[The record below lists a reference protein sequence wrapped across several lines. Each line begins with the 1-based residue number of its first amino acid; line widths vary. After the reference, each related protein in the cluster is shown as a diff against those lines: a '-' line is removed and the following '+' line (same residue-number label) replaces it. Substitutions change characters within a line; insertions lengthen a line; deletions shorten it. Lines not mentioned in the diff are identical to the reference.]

1 MRTNRHT
8 PTYTIDH
15 GAARSFRHSVERA
28 MQNEIK
34 HLREQCARLE
44 SINDRLNHEAD
55 ERLQSAE
62 QHIMGL
68 KDSLRQSRQDVKQ
81 KAAQY
86 AVEYMRS
93 VGRVVTVEEVLGA
106 AGADEWL

>member
-1 MRTNRHT
+1 MRTNRHN
-8 PTYTIDH
+8 PAYTIDH

-28 MQNEIK
+28 MQAEIA

-44 SINDRLNHEAD
+44 SINDQLIQEAD
-55 ERLQSAE
+55 DRSRVLLR
-62 QHIMGL
+62 HIKVL
-68 KDSLRQSRQDVKQ
+68 EDSLRRSRQDVRQ

-93 VGRVVTVEEVLGA
+93 VGRVVTVEEVLGVI
-106 AGADEWL
+106 E

>member
-15 GAARSFRHSVERA
+15 GAARSFRNSVERA
-28 MQNEIK
+28 MQNEIE

-44 SINDRLNHEAD
+44 SINDGLNMEAD
-55 ERLQSAE
+55 ERRRASLR
-62 QHIMGL
+62 HIKAL
-68 KDSLRQSRQDVKQ
+68 EDSLRRSRQDVKQ

-86 AVEYMRS
+86 AVEYLRS
-93 VGRVVTVEEVLGA
+93 VGRVVTVEEVLGVI
-106 AGADEWL
+106 E